1 MIIFR
6 FEIKIY
12 AFTNSRTCSFF
23 YVKLTN
29 LSSISFFINIY
40 WLNVRFLNAIIYRD
54 IVNILLRFCALKHQH
69 FKNISHTLPL
79 QFYRHFIDI
88 SCLLSGFKYL
98 IYRDIVNI
106 LLRFCALKHQHFKN
120 ISHTFPLQFF
130 EGFCGQFIDI
140 SCILLTHFLQ
150 R

>member
-12 AFTNSRTCSFF
+12 AFTNSRTCSFL
-23 YVKLTN
+23 YVKSTN
-29 LSSISFFINIY
+29 LSPISLFINIS
-40 WLNVRFLNAIIYRD
+40 WLTSGIYRD

-69 FKNISHTLPL
+69 FKNISHTLTL

-120 ISHTFPLQFF
+120 ISHTSPLQFF
-130 EGFCGQFIDI
+130 EGFCRHFIDI

>member
-23 YVKLTN
+23 YVKSTN
-29 LSSISFFINIY
+29 LSSISLFINIS
-40 WLNVRFLNAIIYRD
+40 WLTSSFKCYYLQRYCKHFA
-54 IVNILLRFCALKHQH
+54 FCAPKYQH

-98 IYRDIVNI
+98 IYRDVVNI

-130 EGFCGQFIDI
+130 EGFCRHFIDI

>member
-23 YVKLTN
+23 YVKSTN
-29 LSSISFFINIY
+29 LSSISFLLTFPG
-40 WLNVRFLNAIIYRD
+40 LRQVFNAIIYRD
-54 IVNILLRFCALKHQH
+54 IVNILLTFCALKHQH

-98 IYRDIVNI
+98 IYRYIVNI
-106 LLRFCALKHQHFKN
+106 LLRFCALKHQHFP
-120 ISHTFPLQFF
+120 SSFLRVFV
-130 EGFCGQFIDI
+130 DI
-140 SCILLTHFLQ
+140 L
-150 R
+150 